1 MIGAFT
7 GIGVGLVGAVLC
19 LRSVG
24 DVRRTLDDWRRE
36 FREAAAED
44 ASAVVRAATVDELLA
59 DLERRLEADSSVP
72 RAAARVAV
80 VAGAAAAVVLGLG
93 SGWAEGLAVVP
104 GATFGALAALRFE
117 KIRSKR
123 TQAARIEAD
132 RLVEQEAGEL
142 LQVDVPRRRRRR
154 SSHFRRR

>member
-80 VAGAAAAVVLGLG
+80 VAGAAAAVALGLR
-93 SGWAEGLAVVP
+93 
-104 GATFGALAALRFE
+104 FG

-142 LQVDVPRRRRRR
+142 LQVDVPRHRRRR